1 MRVSLIRKLWKEQVQ
16 IPALQKQVDKT
27 LRQIDVKLN
36 NKRSK
41 THDSVSC
48 SCDRYNDCRQY
59 AAGNFLNGLDYS
71 ACVSAALAELADSA
85 ENFKFRM
92 GYEY

>member
-16 IPALQKQVDKT
+16 IPALQKEVDKT

-41 THDSVSC
+41 NNA
-48 SCDRYNDCRQY
+48 RND
-59 AAGNFLNGLDYS
+59 
-71 ACVSAALAELADSA
+71 
-85 ENFKFRM
+85 
-92 GYEY
+92 